1 MVYACAFAPL
11 SFSETLEGLGF
22 DDSKAL
28 SHETRDHLFS
38 LFRNPAGP
46 SSQAEGEAECYNE
59 LHYSTRVLSPQ
70 DISTNMMRGISPI
83 NLNKQ
88 AEDATVLL
96 IREVLARGIDL
107 AEVRRRIGRRLMTAA
122 SA

>member
-28 SHETRDHLFS
+28 SHETRDRLFS
-38 LFRNPAGP
+38 LFKNPSGGP
-46 SSQAEGEAECYNE
+46 SAQADGEAECYNE

-96 IREVLARGIDL
+96 IREVLARGVDL
-107 AEVRRRIGRRLMTAA
+107 AEVWVTRAPRGCDL
-122 SA
+122 

>member
-11 SFSETLEGLGF
+11 SFSETLQGLGF

-28 SHETRDHLFS
+28 SHDTRDYLFS
-38 LFRNPAGP
+38 LFKNPSTEP
-46 SSQAEGEAECYNE
+46 SSSKMSDTDAGGHHE
-59 LHYSTRVLSPQ
+59 LHYATRVLSPQ
-70 DISTNMMRGISPI
+70 DISTGMMRGISPI

-107 AEVRRRIGRRLMTAA
+107 AEVRALLI
-122 SA
+122 